1 LSSYVR
7 TLTKDLYQFQNLIK
21 MSNELE
27 LKGQE
32 LVDYIMS
39 NWSWSEE
46 KTLHWLA
53 DRKPVNCKTTD
64 ELIKRN

>member
-1 LSSYVR
+1 
-7 TLTKDLYQFQNLIK
+7 
-21 MSNELE
+21 MSNEIE
-27 LKGQE
+27 LKGQD

-53 DRKPVNCKTTD
+53 DRKPMNWKTPKN
-64 ELIKRN
+64 I

>member
-1 LSSYVR
+1 
-7 TLTKDLYQFQNLIK
+7 
-21 MSNELE
+21 MSNEIE
-27 LKGQE
+27 LKGQA

-53 DRKPVNCKTTD
+53 DHKPTNWKTPKN
-64 ELIKRN
+64 I

>member
-1 LSSYVR
+1 
-7 TLTKDLYQFQNLIK
+7 
-21 MSNELE
+21 MSNEIE
-27 LKGQE
+27 LKGQA

-53 DRKPVNCKTTD
+53 DRKPMNWKTA
-64 ELIKRN
+64 EKIIKNI